1 METSYAK
8 LDKYNNVINIEVA
21 SEEWVNQ
28 WKQDNPDSEF
38 KYVYTNYDVNPAEM
52 GGTYDEEKQLFIPK
66 KPFNSWILNEEL
78 NVWEPPVV
86 MPTDDKPYSWNEEL
100 QQWEELILE

>member
-8 LDKYNNVINIEVA
+8 IDKYNNVVNIEVA
-21 SEEWVNQ
+21 LEEWINQ

-52 GGTYDEEKQLFIPK
+52 GGTYNDEKQLFIAK
-66 KPFNSWILNEEL
+66 KPFDSWILNEDTCQ
-78 NVWEPPVV
+78 WKAPV
-86 MPTDDKPYSWNEEL
+86 PYPQDDKFYVWNDNKGE
-100 QQWEELILE
+100 WEEVII